1 MSNTLLVT
9 SLKGVGPKLAE
20 HLAQLHI
27 ITIDDLLFHLPL
39 RYEDRSR
46 VRTIASVRAG
56 DRVLIEGRI
65 QSTQFVGKKQY
76 LKCLVTDTNGAPFEL
91 IFFYFARNHEKRLKQ
106 LRGVVRFFGEIRRG
120 HLGEWEMIHPE
131 YASVD
136 AIESES
142 LLSLSPC
149 LAPIYPS
156 TKGLHQV
163 TLRKLMR
170 QTLELLDRGHCLP
183 ELLPDTVLKKYD
195 FVSLREAL
203 HFVHFPPIDVDVDA
217 LLQGKYPQF
226 QRLVFEELIAHQ
238 LSLQQLRNQIRSRNA
253 IALPDSILLA
263 EKLKQQL
270 SFDLTDAQQRVI
282 AEIKHDLARSSPML
296 RLLQGDVGSGKT
308 IVACFAALNAIE
320 AGYQVAL
327 MAPTEILAEQHFK
340 NFSQWLSPLTIHV
353 ELLLGRQTAKEQA
366 QIKSRLASG
375 EIQLI
380 VGTHAL
386 FQNDVEFHDLCLL
399 IIDEQHRFGVDQRLA
414 LMQKGLKTQR
424 FPHQLMMTAT
434 PIPRTLAMTAYA
446 DLDFSVIDE
455 LPPNRKPISTV
466 LIASEKRDEII
477 SRVRVNCQQK
487 KQAYWVCTLIEES
500 DVAQCQAAE
509 TTTTYLQEMLP
520 ELRVGLIHGR
530 LKSDEKNTVMRA
542 FAQGEIDLLV
552 ATTVIEVGVDVPNA
566 SLMIIENPE
575 RLGLPQLHQLRGRI
589 GRGSEASFCVLL
601 YQHPLSDVAKK
612 RLALM
617 RETQDGFVIAQEDLQ
632 MRGPGEVL
640 GARQSGLA
648 QLRVADF
655 MRDQLLLQAAQIA
668 SQDLLRFHSNV
679 IGMLI
684 DRWIGAGTK
693 YIHA

>member
-1 MSNTLLVT
+1 VSSTLLVT

-20 HLAQLHI
+20 HLAQLQI

-76 LKCLVTDTNGAPFEL
+76 LKCLVTDMNGAPFEL

-106 LRGVVRFFGEIRRG
+106 MRGMVRFFGEMRRG

-142 LLSLSPC
+142 VLSLSPC

-170 QTLELLDRGHCLP
+170 QALELLDRGHCLP
-183 ELLPDTVLKKYD
+183 ELLPDAILKKYE

-253 IALPDSILLA
+253 IALSDSIQLA

-270 SFDLTDAQQRVI
+270 SFDLTGAQQRVI
-282 AEIKHDLARSSPML
+282 AEITHDLTQSSPML

-327 MAPTEILAEQHFK
+327 MAPTEILAEQHVK
-340 NFSQWLSPLTIHV
+340 NFSQWLSPLNIRV

-366 QIKSRLASG
+366 DIKFRLASG
-375 EIQLI
+375 QIQLI

-414 LMQKGLKTQR
+414 LMQKGLKTHR

-509 TTTTYLQEMLP
+509 TTATYLQESLP

-542 FAQGEIDLLV
+542 FAEGEIDLLV

-601 YQHPLSDVAKK
+601 YQHPLSTIAKK
-612 RLALM
+612 RLTLM

-640 GARQSGLA
+640 GARQSGVA

-655 MRDQLLLQAAQIA
+655 MRDQSLLQAAQITA
-668 SQDLLRFHSNV
+668 QDLLRLHSDV
-679 IGMLI
+679 AATLV
-684 DRWIGAGTK
+684 DRWIGENTQ
-693 YIHA
+693 YIHT